1 MKEEDIK
8 IGNWY
13 RVPAQTYEG
22 YVLAK
27 VIGVRKRGI
36 GEKFYSVEAINEVWY
51 EATHGGYAPTKY
63 RRFYAEGFSEINTKE
78 QDFIRKVTGE
88 NVNENKEGK
97 FKITRAKG
105 FHITFQNGYTV
116 SVQFGFGNYCK
127 NQCNL
132 TLDGTEL
139 KRPNEMTIESPDA
152 EVAVWRTGVNG
163 LAVDGEFIDLPQFG
177 IDQVG
182 GWKSPEEV
190 LEILNWAKE
199 QK

>member
-36 GEKFYSVEAINEVWY
+36 GEKFYSVEAINEVWN
-51 EATHGGYAPTKY
+51 EATHGGYAPTRYK
-63 RRFYAEGFSEINTKE
+63 RFYAEGFSEIDTKE

-97 FKITRAKG
+97 FKITRGKG
-105 FHITFQNGYTV
+105 IHITFQNGYTV
-116 SVQFGFGNYCK
+116 SVQWGFGNYCR
-127 NQCNL
+127 NGGNL
-132 TLDGTEL
+132 VLIDDNP
-139 KRPNEMTIESPDA
+139 KRPYEMNLESPDA
-152 EVAVWRTGVNG
+152 EVAVWKTF
-163 LAVDGEFIDLPQFG
+163 GEFIDLPQFG